1 MRARHVLDLAAQRE
15 AAGELGRAE
24 HDATAAGEGQ
34 EDSLTGLRA
43 AEAGS
48 SRSAS
53 GGARAGRAGLVGVL
67 LTSFL
72 HILPRISSVFRPSRM
87 RSIHGCW
94 IIRMLAPSG
103 TSPGTTGVGA
113 GAGGMFSSG
122 TNFEPDGLGMATTA
136 PSLAGAAVGTV

>member
-43 AEAGS
+43 VEAGS

-122 TNFEPDGLGMATTA
+122 TNLEPDGLGMATTA